1 MDVFK
6 CLHQPRSLHLPMQ
19 QGHKCYQ
26 LEKSL
31 GLNGLLDRIDVRNKQ
46 DDRQIVHCP
55 RTTHIE

>member
-1 MDVFK
+1 MYSSACISRGLYICQCSKVINVI
-6 CLHQPRSLHLPMQ
+6 SW
-19 QGHKCYQ
+19 
-26 LEKSL
+26 EKSL